1 MIFLKLGG
9 SLITEKS
16 QTETA
21 RLEVIDR
28 LAIEIQ
34 DVRRENPEL
43 SILLGHGSGSFGHH
57 AAAKFGTHLG
67 ASTVEDWK
75 GVAAVWKA
83 ANKLHRFVMDSL
95 LAAGLPVISFPPSAS
110 ALAQDGE
117 LISLAIQPIQQ
128 ALSKGLIPVIHGDV
142 VFDET
147 RGATIASTEA
157 IFSYLTETIKP
168 SRILLTGRTPGVY
181 DRSGEILQ
189 SITQTEFTELI
200 FADDE
205 PLDVTGGM
213 KTKVKYALAF
223 SKKFPDAEVRIFS
236 GEVPGHLREVLLGSS
251 KGTLI
256 TY

>member
-21 RLEVIDR
+21 RLEVIER
-28 LAIEIQ
+28 LATEIQ

-43 SILLGHGSGSFGHH
+43 TLLLGHGSGSFGHH
-57 AAAKFGTHLG
+57 AAAKFGTHFG
-67 ASTVEDWK
+67 ASSTEDWK

-117 LISLAIQPIQQ
+117 LKTLAIQPIQQ
-128 ALSKGLIPVIHGDV
+128 ALSKGLIPVTHGDV

-157 IFSYLTETIKP
+157 IFSYLTATIKP
-168 SRILLTGRTPGVY
+168 SRILLTGLTPGVY
-181 DRSGEILQ
+181 DRSGKILP
-189 SITQTEFTELI
+189 SITQAEFAKLV

-223 SKKFPDAEVRIFS
+223 SKNLPGTEVRIFS

>member
-16 QTETA
+16 KTETA

-28 LAIEIQ
+28 LASEIQ
-34 DVRRENPEL
+34 DVRQENPEL
-43 SILLGHGSGSFGHH
+43 TILLGHGSGSFGHH

-67 ASTVEDWK
+67 ASTIEDWK
-75 GVAAVWKA
+75 GVITVWKA

-117 LISLAIQPIQQ
+117 LISIALQPIQQ

-147 RGATIASTEA
+147 RGAAIASTEA
-157 IFSYLTETIKP
+157 LFSYLTENIKP
-168 SRILLTGRTPGVY
+168 SRILLAGLTHGVY
-181 DRSGEILQ
+181 DRSGEILP
-189 SITQTEFTELI
+189 SITQTDFAELA
-200 FADDE
+200 FVDDE
-205 PLDVTGGM
+205 QMDVTGGM
-213 KTKVKYALAF
+213 ETKVKYALAL
-223 SKKFPDAEVRIFS
+223 SRRLPGTEVRIFS
-236 GEVPGHLREVLLGSS
+236 GEVPGHLREVLLGSP

-256 TY
+256 T

>member
-28 LAIEIQ
+28 LATEIQ
-34 DVRRENPEL
+34 GARRENPEL
-43 SILLGHGSGSFGHH
+43 TILLGHGSGSFGHH
-57 AAAKFGTHLG
+57 AAAKFGAHFG
-67 ASTVEDWK
+67 ASTIEDWK

-117 LISLAIQPIQQ
+117 LISLAIQPIQL
-128 ALSKGLIPVIHGDV
+128 ALSKGLIPVTHGDV

-157 IFSYLTETIKP
+157 IFSYLTEPIKP
-168 SRILLTGRTPGVY
+168 SRILLSGLTPGVY
-181 DRSGEILQ
+181 DHSGEILP
-189 SITQTEFTELI
+189 SISHLFRRGFRPFTRCTPRFTEGD
-200 FADDE
+200 ADHVTTVFIIIRAISL
-205 PLDVTGGM
+205 LDSGG
-213 KTKVKYALAF
+213 KT
-223 SKKFPDAEVRIFS
+223 
-236 GEVPGHLREVLLGSS
+236 HLLQGR
-251 KGTLI
+251 T
-256 TY
+256 

>member
-43 SILLGHGSGSFGHH
+43 TILLGHGSGSFGHH

-67 ASTVEDWK
+67 ASTIEDWK

-95 LAAGLPVISFPPSAS
+95 LAASLPVISFPPSAS

-181 DRSGEILQ
+181 DRSGEILH
-189 SITQTEFTELI
+189 SITQAEFTELV

-213 KTKVKYALAF
+213 KTKVKYALEF
-223 SKKFPDAEVRIFS
+223 SKQFPDAEVRIFS

>member
-28 LAIEIQ
+28 LAAEIY
-34 DVRRENPEL
+34 DVRRENPDL
-43 SILLGHGSGSFGHH
+43 ALLLGHGSGSFGHH
-57 AAAKFGTHLG
+57 AAAKFGTHHG
-67 ASTVEDWK
+67 ASTSEDWK
-75 GVAAVWKA
+75 GVVAVWKA

-110 ALAQDGE
+110 ALAHDGE
-117 LISLAIQPIQQ
+117 LISLSIRPFQQ
-128 ALSKGLIPVIHGDV
+128 ALSKGLIPVTHGDV

-147 RGATIASTEA
+147 RGAAIASTEA
-157 IFSYLTETIKP
+157 LFSYLTETIKP
-168 SRILLTGRTPGVY
+168 NRILLAGLTPGVH
-181 DRSGEILQ
+181 DRSGEVLS
-189 SITQTEFTELI
+189 SITQADFDELA

-205 PLDVTGGM
+205 LLDVTGGM

-223 SKKFPDAEVRIFS
+223 SKQLPGTEVRIFS
-236 GEVPGHLREVLLGSS
+236 GEAPGQLREVLLGSPN
-251 KGTLI
+251 GTLI
-256 TY
+256 TQ

>member
-28 LAIEIQ
+28 LAAEIQ

-43 SILLGHGSGSFGHH
+43 TLLLGHGSGSFGHH

-67 ASTVEDWK
+67 ASTTEDWK

-128 ALSKGLIPVIHGDV
+128 ALSKGLIPVTHGDV

-168 SRILLTGRTPGVY
+168 TRILLTGLSPGVY
-181 DRSGEILQ
+181 NRSGKILP
-189 SITQTEFTELI
+189 SITQAEFAEL
-200 FADDE
+200 FFDDDE

-223 SKKFPDAEVRIFS
+223 SKKIPGAEVRILS
-236 GEVPGHLREVLLGSS
+236 GEVPGHLREILLGSP

>member
-16 QTETA
+16 QTESA

-28 LAIEIQ
+28 LAAEIQ
-34 DVRRENPEL
+34 DVRRENPDL

-67 ASTVEDWK
+67 ASSIEDWK
-75 GVAAVWKA
+75 GVVAVWKA

-110 ALAQDGE
+110 SLAHDGE
-117 LISLAIQPIQQ
+117 LISLAIQPIQH

-147 RGATIASTEA
+147 RGAAIASTEA

-168 SRILLTGRTPGVY
+168 SRILLTGLTPGVY
-181 DRSGEILQ
+181 NRSGEILS
-189 SITQTEFTELI
+189 SITQADFDGLA

-223 SKKFPDAEVRIFS
+223 SKILPGTEVRILS
-236 GEVPGHLREVLLGSS
+236 GETPGHLREALLGSP

-256 TY
+256 TQ